1 MLQKYDPDNDAM
13 GQSIEKVH
21 IHRLKSVTNQFLISF
36 FRKVKEKTFYF
47 IVLEVWILIGI
58 RMREKKKKLLFKRHL
73 KHIQFRIKY
82 NYFLLSS
89 DDFRSDTRERES
101 ERERSGPG

>member
-36 FRKVKEKTFYF
+36 FRKVK
-47 IVLEVWILIGI
+47 
-58 RMREKKKKLLFKRHL
+58 KKLSTLSFL
-73 KHIQFRIKY
+73 KFE
-82 NYFLLSS
+82 F
-89 DDFRSDTRERES
+89 
-101 ERERSGPG
+101 